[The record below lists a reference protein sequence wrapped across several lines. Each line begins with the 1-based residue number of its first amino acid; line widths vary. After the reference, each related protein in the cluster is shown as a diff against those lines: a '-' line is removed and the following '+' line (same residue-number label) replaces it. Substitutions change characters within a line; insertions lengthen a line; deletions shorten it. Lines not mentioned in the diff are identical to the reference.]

1 VTSTITPVNSDDT
14 DEQRTSPRLLSG
26 LVAPRVKR
34 HRKRNPLIGV
44 ALRVLSIVAVFVAWW
59 LEAKHIGD
67 PERLPSPIAVYHNFG
82 YLFGQKDLWGQIG
95 VSLGRSIKGLLI
107 GAFAGFALGALSGLT
122 ATGED
127 LIDSPMQLLR
137 FTPFL
142 ALIPLF
148 ITWFGLSDKPKI
160 ILISLACATPVY
172 LNTANAVRNV
182 DRKVVEAARSFG
194 LRKLRLLKEVT
205 FPLALPGILT
215 GLRYSMA
222 ISVLALVAAEQ
233 INANS
238 GIGAMM
244 LTAQG
249 NLDTQTVFCC
259 VVVYMIIGIVFDLII
274 RLVEIASLRW
284 RAGVSVR

>member
-1 VTSTITPVNSDDT
+1 MTSTITPVDSDET
-14 DEQRTSPRLLSG
+14 DENATSPRLLSG
-26 LVAPRVKR
+26 LVVPRVKR
-34 HRKRNPLIGV
+34 QHKRNPLIGV
-44 ALRVLSIVAVFVAWW
+44 VLRVLSIVAVFVAWW

-67 PERLPSPIAVYHNFG
+67 PERLPSPLDVYHNYG

-95 VSLGRSIKGLLI
+95 VSLGRSVKGLLI
-107 GAFAGFALGALSGLT
+107 GAFGGFALGAMSGLT

-160 ILISLACATPVY
+160 ILIALACATPVY

-259 VVVYMIIGIVFDLII
+259 VVIYMVIGIVFDLII
-274 RLVEIASLRW
+274 RLIEIASLRW

>member
-1 VTSTITPVNSDDT
+1 VHSDET
-14 DEQRTSPRLLSG
+14 DDETASPRLLADLG
-26 LVAPRVKR
+26 APRVKR
-34 HRKRNPLIGV
+34 HRKRNPLIGTV
-44 ALRVLSIVAVFVAWW
+44 LRVLSIVAVFVAWW

-67 PERLPSPIAVYHNFG
+67 PERLPSPIEVYHNFG

-95 VSLGRSIKGLLI
+95 VSLGRSIKGLLF
-107 GAFAGFALGALSGLT
+107 GAFAGFVLGAVSGLT

-160 ILISLACATPVY
+160 ILIALACSTPVY

-194 LRKLRLLKEVT
+194 LSKLRLLKEVT

-259 VVVYMIIGIVFDLII
+259 VVIYMIIGIFFDLIV
-274 RLVEIASLRW
+274 RLIEIASLRW